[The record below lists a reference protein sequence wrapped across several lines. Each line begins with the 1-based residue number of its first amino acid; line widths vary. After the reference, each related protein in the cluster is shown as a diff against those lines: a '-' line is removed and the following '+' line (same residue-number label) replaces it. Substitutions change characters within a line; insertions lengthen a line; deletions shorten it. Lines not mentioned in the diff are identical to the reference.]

1 MQPFLSRGER
11 RRAFPIS
18 IRSGRF
24 VMTTE
29 ALSPRRE
36 RSPLN
41 NRLRAM
47 LTQEN
52 IITLV
57 VAIIVAGAV
66 VVPLAVLFVSSFKVL
81 DPLGWDTTWGF
92 GNYVEM
98 FTDRVIPKAFLNT
111 LIISSGSTVLAT
123 FLGVSLAW
131 INARTNCPGRDY
143 LEPYN
148 LIPFFLSPFV
158 GAIAWHNL
166 GEPQTGLLN
175 NWAREIFGIEGA
187 IINVDNIYGVIWVTG
202 IFFAP
207 LVYLFVVG
215 SLRRMD
221 PSLEDSARTTGAGL
235 IRTTM
240 TITLPLVMPGILS
253 GAIIVFVTSAGEF
266 GVPFKLSAPYGW
278 ETLTTQIFT
287 KAVGDD
293 ANHYL
298 GAAMSMGLGV
308 ITVLLIWIQQRYI
321 APRSFTTVTGK
332 GFRPNVLDLG
342 WWRWVAFGYNL
353 LFILVAVIL
362 PIVCLIIV
370 SLHPVWT
377 GKSVWADLTTI
388 NYVKTLFWWRPEAIS
403 AATNG
408 IANSLILAFGGA
420 SIAMVM
426 ALVISYMIHRTKGF
440 GVRMLDFLSVV
451 PIGFP
456 GIVLAMGVL
465 VTYIQTPIYAT
476 LWILMLAYITR
487 FFPYGQRNISSI
499 MLAISEEL
507 DQSSRMA
514 GASWFTTL
522 WRITIPLLKPGLFAG
537 WILLFIIFLRELSIS
552 IILFT
557 TGTETLSVGVYY
569 LTNFENE
576 PLTAA
581 LSMAQTVM
589 LLIAIYAFRRFAGRE
604 ALTA

>member
-1 MQPFLSRGER
+1 
-11 RRAFPIS
+11 
-18 IRSGRF
+18 
-24 VMTTE
+24 MTTQTIPLT
-29 ALSPRRE
+29 AE
-36 RSPLN
+36 RSAAA
-41 NRLRAM
+41 NRFRGLF
-47 LTQEN
+47 TQEN
-52 IITLV
+52 VVTMVVSII
-57 VAIIVAGAV
+57 IGAAV
-66 VVPLAVLFVSSFKVL
+66 IVPLSVLFVSSFLVL
-81 DPLGWDTTWGF
+81 DSGGWDTTWGF
-92 GNYVEM
+92 GNYVTL
-98 FTDRVIPKAFLNT
+98 FTDRVIPKAFVNT
-111 LIISSGSTVLAT
+111 LLVSTGCTVLAT
-123 FLGVSLAW
+123 FLGVSIAW
-131 INARTNCPGRDY
+131 INARTNCPLRDY
-143 LEPYN
+143 LEPLN

-158 GAIAWHNL
+158 GAIAWYNL
-166 GEPQTGLLN
+166 ASPQTGILN
-175 NWAREIFGIEGA
+175 TLAQNWFGIEGPLF
-187 IINVDNIYGVIWVTG
+187 NVANLWGVIWVTG

-235 IRTTM
+235 FRTTM
-240 TITLPLVMPGILS
+240 TVTLPLVMPGILS

-278 ETLTTQIFT
+278 QTLTTQIFS

-298 GAAMSMGLGV
+298 GAAMSMALGL
-308 ITVLLIWIQQRYI
+308 ITVCLIWIQQRYI

-342 WWRWVAFGYNL
+342 RWRWAALGFNVFY
-353 LFILVAVIL
+353 ILVAVVM
-362 PIVCLIIV
+362 PIVSLIIV

-377 GKSVWADLTTI
+377 AEIRWDVMSFI
-388 NYVKTLFWWRPEAIS
+388 NYERTLFFWQDNSIA

-408 IANSLILAFGGA
+408 ILNSLFLAFFGATIAMILA
-420 SIAMVM
+420 
-426 ALVISYMIHRTKGF
+426 LVVSYMIHRTKGV
-440 GVRMLDFLSVV
+440 GSRLLDFLCVV

-476 LWILMLAYITR
+476 LWILLLGYITR

-514 GASWFTTL
+514 GASWFTTMR
-522 WRITIPLLKPGLFAG
+522 RITIPLLKPGIFAG
-537 WILLFIIFLRELSIS
+537 WILLFVIFLRELSIS
-552 IILFT
+552 IILYA

-569 LTNFENE
+569 LSNFEGE

-581 LSMAQTVM
+581 LAMAQTVL
-589 LLIAIYAFRRFAGRE
+589 LLICLFIFRRVAGKE
-604 ALTA
+604 ALSA

>member
-1 MQPFLSRGER
+1 
-11 RRAFPIS
+11 
-18 IRSGRF
+18 
-24 VMTTE
+24 MTTE
-29 ALSPRRE
+29 TAPNIVTD
-36 RSPLN
+36 RSSSKMGNLI
-41 NRLRAM
+41 RGM
-47 LTQEN
+47 FTQEN
-52 IITLV
+52 ILTLSV
-57 VAIIVAGAV
+57 SLIVAIAV
-66 VVPLAVLFVSSFKVL
+66 ILPLMTLFVSSFLVL
-81 DPLGWDTTWGF
+81 DESGFDTEWGLE
-92 GNYVEM
+92 NYRLL
-98 FTDRVIPKAFLNT
+98 FTDQVIPKAFLNT
-111 LIISSGSTVLAT
+111 IWISSGSTLLAT

-131 INARTNCPGRDY
+131 INARTNCPGRDV
-143 LEPYN
+143 LEPFN

-166 GEPQTGLLN
+166 ASPKTGLLN
-175 NWAREIFGIEGA
+175 NWARDLFGIDWA
-187 IINVDNIYGVIWVTG
+187 LFNVDNIFGVIWVTG

-235 IRTTM
+235 LRTTL
-240 TITLPLVMPGILS
+240 TVTLPLVMPGILS

-278 ETLTTQIFT
+278 ETLTTQIFS

-298 GAAMSMGLGV
+298 GSAMSMQLGL
-308 ITVLLIWIQQRYI
+308 ITAILIYIQQRYI

-332 GFRPNVLDLG
+332 GFRPNILDLG
-342 WWRWVAFGYNL
+342 HWKWVAFGYNI
-353 LFILVAVIL
+353 LFILVGVVL
-362 PIVCLIIV
+362 PIFCLVIV
-370 SLHPVWT
+370 SLHPVWQGYIQT
-377 GKSVWADLTTI
+377 ADMSFI
-388 NYVKTLFWWRPEAIS
+388 NYEKTLFFWRPDAIS

-408 IANSLILAFGGA
+408 IINSFILAFGGA
-420 SIAMVM
+420 SIAMVLSIVM
-426 ALVISYMIHRTKGF
+426 AYMIHRTKGF
-440 GVRMLDFLSVV
+440 GSRILDFLCVV

-476 LWILMLAYITR
+476 LWILLLGYITR
-487 FFPYGQRNISSI
+487 FFPYGQRNVSSI
-499 MLAISEEL
+499 LLAISEEL

-514 GASWFTTL
+514 GATWVTTL
-522 WRITIPLLKPGLFAG
+522 RRITIPLLKPGIFAG

-552 IILFT
+552 IILYT

-569 LTNFENE
+569 LSNFENE
-576 PLTAA
+576 PLTSA
-581 LSMAQTVM
+581 LSVAQTVV
-589 LLIAIYAFRRFAGRE
+589 LLICILIFRKAAGKE

>member
-1 MQPFLSRGER
+1 
-11 RRAFPIS
+11 
-18 IRSGRF
+18 
-24 VMTTE
+24 MTTG
-29 ALSPRRE
+29 AITAQ
-36 RSPLN
+36 RSRMG
-41 NRLRAM
+41 NRLRGM
-47 LTQEN
+47 FTQEN
-52 IITLV
+52 IVTMV
-57 VAIIVAGAV
+57 VSLIIGVAV
-66 VVPLAVLFVSSFKVL
+66 ILPLCALLVSSFLVL
-81 DPLGWDTTWGF
+81 DPLGWDTEWGF
-92 GNYVEM
+92 DNYVTL
-98 FTDRVIPKAFLNT
+98 FTDQVIPKAFLNT
-111 LIISSGSTVLAT
+111 IIVSTGSTVLAT
-123 FLGVSLAW
+123 VLGVSLAW
-131 INARTNCPGRDY
+131 INARTNCPMRDY

-166 GEPQTGLLN
+166 GAPKTGLLN
-175 NWAREIFGIEGA
+175 AWARDLLGIEGHL
-187 IINVDNIYGVIWVTG
+187 INVDNIWGVVWVTG
-202 IFFAP
+202 IFFTP

-235 IRTTM
+235 LRTTV
-240 TITLPLVMPGILS
+240 TVTLPLVMPGILS

-298 GAAMSMGLGV
+298 GATMSMALGI
-308 ITVLLIWIQQRYI
+308 ITVLLIWVQQAYI

-332 GFRPNVLDLG
+332 GYRPNVLDLG
-342 WWRWVAFGYNL
+342 GWRWVAFGYNIL
-353 LFILVAVIL
+353 YILVAVVL
-362 PIVCLIIV
+362 PILCLLIV

-377 GKSVWADLTTI
+377 AEIEFSEMTLH
-388 NYVKTLFWWRPEAIS
+388 NYVKTLFFWRNDSIE

-408 IANSLILAFGGA
+408 ILNSFILAFVGA
-420 SIAMVM
+420 TIAMILAMV
-426 ALVISYMIHRTKGF
+426 VSYMIHRTKGY
-440 GVRMLDFLSVV
+440 GSRLLDFLCVV

-476 LWILMLAYITR
+476 LWILLLGYITR

-499 MLAISEEL
+499 MLAVSEEL

-522 WRITIPLLKPGLFAG
+522 RRITIPLLKPGIFAG

-552 IILFT
+552 IILYT

-581 LSMAQTVM
+581 LSMAQTVV
-589 LLIAIYAFRRFAGRE
+589 LLVCIYIFRRVAGRE

>member
-1 MQPFLSRGER
+1 
-11 RRAFPIS
+11 
-18 IRSGRF
+18 
-24 VMTTE
+24 MTTE
-29 ALSPRRE
+29 AYTSNAVE
-36 RSPLN
+36 RSRLN
-41 NRLRAM
+41 NRLRA
-47 LTQEN
+47 LVTQEN

-57 VAIIVAGAV
+57 VALIVAGAV
-66 VVPLAVLFVSSFKVL
+66 IVPLVVLFVSSFKVL

-92 GNYVEM
+92 GNYVTM
-98 FTDRVIPKAFLNT
+98 VTDRIIPKAFVNT
-111 LIISSGSTVLAT
+111 LIISTGSTVLAT
-123 FLGVSLAW
+123 LLGVSLAW
-131 INARTNCPGRDY
+131 VNARTNCPGRDY

-166 GEPQTGLLN
+166 AEPQTGLLN
-175 NWAREIFGIEGA
+175 NLARDVLGIEGA
-187 IINVDNIYGVIWVTG
+187 LLNVNNIWGVIWVTG

-240 TITLPLVMPGILS
+240 TVTLPLVMPGILS

-278 ETLTTQIFT
+278 ETLTTQIFS

-293 ANHYL
+293 ANYYL
-298 GAAMSMGLGV
+298 GAAMSMALGI
-308 ITVLLIWIQQRYI
+308 ITVFLIWVQQRYI

-342 WWRWVAFGYNL
+342 PWRWVAFGYNIF
-353 LFILVAVIL
+353 FIMVAVVL

-377 GKSVWADLTTI
+377 GKIVWPDLTTI

-408 IANSLILAFGGA
+408 IGNSLILSFGGA
-420 SIAMVM
+420 SIAMVL

-440 GVRMLDFLSVV
+440 GVRMLDFLSMV

-465 VTYIQTPIYAT
+465 ITYIQTPIYAT

-507 DQSSRMA
+507 DQSSRMC

-522 WRITIPLLKPGLFAG
+522 RRITIPLLKPGLFAG

-589 LLIAIYAFRRFAGRE
+589 LLIAIYAFRRLAGRE

>member
-1 MQPFLSRGER
+1 
-11 RRAFPIS
+11 
-18 IRSGRF
+18 
-24 VMTTE
+24 MTTQVFPDR
-29 ALSPRRE
+29 AGR
-36 RSPLN
+36 LN
-41 NRLRAM
+41 LANRLRGL

-52 IITLV
+52 VATMVVSFIVGVAVILPLCTLL
-57 VAIIVAGAV
+57 I
-66 VVPLAVLFVSSFKVL
+66 SSFLVL
-81 DPLGWDTTWGF
+81 DPLGWDTEWGF
-92 GNYVEM
+92 DNYVTL

-111 LIISSGSTVLAT
+111 LIISTGSTVLAT
-123 FLGVSLAW
+123 VLGVSLAW
-131 INARTNCPGRDY
+131 VNARTNCPLRDY

-166 GEPQTGLLN
+166 AAPKTGLLN
-175 NWAREIFGIEGA
+175 AWARDLLGIESH
-187 IINVDNIYGVIWVTG
+187 IFNVDNIWGVIWVTG
-202 IFFAP
+202 IFFTP

-235 IRTTM
+235 LRTTW
-240 TITLPLVMPGILS
+240 TVTLPLVMPGILS

-266 GVPFKLSAPYGW
+266 GVPFKLGAPYGW
-278 ETLTTQIFT
+278 ETLTTQIFS

-298 GAAMSMGLGV
+298 GAAMSMALGG
-308 ITVLLIWIQQRYI
+308 ITVFLIWIQQRYI

-332 GFRPNVLDLG
+332 GYRPNVLDLG
-342 WWRWVAFGYNL
+342 GWKWVAFGYNIVY
-353 LFILVAVIL
+353 ILVAVVL
-362 PIVCLIIV
+362 PIFCLIIV

-377 GKSVWADLTTI
+377 AEIEFAEMTFR
-388 NYVKTLFWWRPEAIS
+388 NYEKTLFFWRPDSIQ

-408 IANSLILAFGGA
+408 IFNSFFLAFVGA
-420 SIAMVM
+420 SIAMVL
-426 ALVISYMIHRTKGF
+426 ALVVSYMIHRTKGA
-440 GVRMLDFLSVV
+440 GSRLLDFLCVV

-465 VTYIQTPIYAT
+465 VTYIKTPIYAT
-476 LWILMLAYITR
+476 LWILLLGYITR

-514 GASWFTTL
+514 GASWLTTL
-522 WRITIPLLKPGLFAG
+522 RRITIPLLKPGIFAG
-537 WILLFIIFLRELSIS
+537 WVLLFIIFLRELSIS
-552 IILFT
+552 IILYT
-557 TGTETLSVGVYY
+557 SGTETLSVGVYY
-569 LTNFENE
+569 LSNFENE

-581 LSMAQTVM
+581 LSMAQTVV
-589 LLIAIYAFRRFAGRE
+589 LLVCIYIFRRVAGRE

>member
-1 MQPFLSRGER
+1 MITGAPTADRSRTG
-11 RRAFPIS
+11 
-18 IRSGRF
+18 
-24 VMTTE
+24 
-29 ALSPRRE
+29 
-36 RSPLN
+36 
-41 NRLRAM
+41 NRLRGM
-47 LTQEN
+47 FTQEN
-52 IITLV
+52 IVTMV
-57 VAIIVAGAV
+57 VSLIIGVAV
-66 VVPLAVLFVSSFKVL
+66 ILPLCALFVSSFLVL
-81 DPLGWDTTWGF
+81 DPLGWETEWGF
-92 GNYVEM
+92 DNYVTL
-98 FTDRVIPKAFLNT
+98 FTDQVIPKAFLNT
-111 LIISSGSTVLAT
+111 IIVSTGSTVLAT
-123 FLGVSLAW
+123 ILGVSLAW
-131 INARTNCPGRDY
+131 INARTNCPMRDY

-166 GEPQTGLLN
+166 GAPKTGLLN
-175 NWAREIFGIEGA
+175 AWARDLLGIEGYL
-187 IINVDNIYGVIWVTG
+187 INVDNIWGVVWVTG
-202 IFFAP
+202 IFFTP

-235 IRTTM
+235 LRTTV
-240 TITLPLVMPGILS
+240 TVTLPLVMPGILS

-298 GAAMSMGLGV
+298 GATMSMALGI
-308 ITVLLIWIQQRYI
+308 ITVFLIWVQQAYI

-332 GFRPNVLDLG
+332 GYRPNVLDLG
-342 WWRWVAFGYNL
+342 GWRWVAFGYN
-353 LFILVAVIL
+353 ILYIMVAVVL
-362 PIVCLIIV
+362 PILCLLIV

-377 GKSVWADLTTI
+377 AEIQFSEMTLH
-388 NYVKTLFWWRPEAIS
+388 NYVKTLFFWRSESIE

-408 IANSLILAFGGA
+408 ILNSFFLAFVGATIAMILA
-420 SIAMVM
+420 MV
-426 ALVISYMIHRTKGF
+426 VSYMIHRTKGY
-440 GVRMLDFLSVV
+440 GSRLLDFLCVV

-476 LWILMLAYITR
+476 LWILLLGYITR

-499 MLAISEEL
+499 MLAVSEEL

-522 WRITIPLLKPGLFAG
+522 RRITIPLLKPGIFAG

-552 IILFT
+552 IILYT

-569 LTNFENE
+569 LSNFENE

-581 LSMAQTVM
+581 LSMAQTVV
-589 LLIAIYAFRRFAGRE
+589 LLICIYVFRRAAGRE